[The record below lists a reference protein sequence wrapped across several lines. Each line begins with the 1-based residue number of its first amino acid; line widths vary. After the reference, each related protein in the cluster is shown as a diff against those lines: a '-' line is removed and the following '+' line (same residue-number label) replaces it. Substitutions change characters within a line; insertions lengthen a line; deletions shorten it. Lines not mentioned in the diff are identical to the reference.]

1 MGTACAIVNEFLC
14 LDFLTLNSTRW
25 IFNSLRMAIKREREE
40 VHIAKQYLCRGLYST
55 PRRHWKTESGSDNF
69 RSIRFRSRLL
79 LEELINC

>member
-40 VHIAKQYLCRGLYST
+40 VHIAKQYLCRVLYST
-55 PRRHWKTESGSDNF
+55 RGGIGKLNQDLTISDPPGFALGFYWKN
-69 RSIRFRSRLL
+69 
-79 LEELINC
+79 

>member
-55 PRRHWKTESGSDNF
+55 RGGIGKLNQDLTISGPSGFALGFYWKN
-69 RSIRFRSRLL
+69 
-79 LEELINC
+79 